1 VAVTSANPAYT
12 RAHREKLSRKRLR
25 NANREYRDTALK
37 RYLQSLRVRQPIRA
51 QERPG
56 PYKVRETEKRYHM
69 THGPSKRIYMNSKH
83 QDTAVDQ
90 ASQGDHQR

>member
-1 VAVTSANPAYT
+1 MNVAVTSANPAYT
-12 RAHREKLSRKRLR
+12 RAHREKFSRKRLR
-25 NANREYRDTALK
+25 NANRKYRDTALK

-69 THGPSKRIYMNSKH
+69 TPSKRIYMNSKH
-83 QDTAVDQ
+83 QDTADQ